1 MEAAVVGIARIQ
13 IGNFL
18 QIIRD
23 SPSAPPRPQDP
34 IHFSHFPSLPV
45 RSICLIIKLLKT

>member
-23 SPSAPPRPQDP
+23 SPSAPPQDP